1 MMSASADFSC
11 EFRTIPSSIRKRSRC
26 EPTARENAIVSPVV
40 RPTSRISARRSR
52 KSLAS
57 LLRSRP
63 WRAAASRMSEGR
75 RWCGAAAGV
84 LVAVHMS
91 TNCISSSDG
100 DAATAGIT
108 RCSSVSR
115 ILIAIPSPSLVTP
128 CSMYAA
134 IHSPSRK
141 RRIAL
146 RAVLSSPGAGSSSG
160 SSTDPKTTYLMSRVG
175 TMRARSGSDWEK
187 TGKPSALIVLASDS
201 PSSRPPSRRWT
212 ATLMRRGGT
221 MRARSGSDWEKTGKP
236 SALIVLASD
245 SPSSRPPSRRWTTTL
260 MRRFLGRGSSG
271 VSGGG
276 VAVMSSLIRGAS
288 QRARL
293 ASGCSIPA
301 SLGTKSLR
309 RSPPVEDPFRAWH
322 SLRHALALRGASRD
336 GRGAAVAPRLGD
348 HDPDRHRDER
358 RAKDVAASLF
368 GLDPSAVAVGR
379 VVQRRDR
386 LVEPLR
392 DLCRDGLGHGRLG
405 QDHEVV
411 ATDVTREMA
420 WRMILL
426 EYLEHDRRERLD
438 HVIAAEE
445 PVVVVVALEGI
456 DVRVEDREAFVVRE
470 PAADLA
476 QDVAVAAHAGQ
487 RAQAACR
494 RGPGHHGA
502 QSRDELLGDEWLG
515 HVVVRAREQVLHL
528 VLERVADGEKDDG
541 YQTRAKVVAKL
552 GHDLVARHVAE
563 HQVEQDDVG
572 PPVDRRFVR
581 RAPVVDGDALESRTV
596 EHPLDESQHL
606 VVVVDHQ
613 DDLATDQRG
622 LGPVRGGARPS
633 HDGHVVGPGGRGS
646 FSVSAIARSAAA
658 LTSWM
663 SARMA
668 SGSSSS
674 SPINSL

>member
-146 RAVLSSPGAGSSSG
+146 RAVLSSPGSGSSSG
-160 SSTDPKTTYLMSRVG
+160 SSTDPKTTYLMSRV
-175 TMRARSGSDWEK
+175 
-187 TGKPSALIVLASDS
+187 
-201 PSSRPPSRRWT
+201 
-212 ATLMRRGGT
+212 GT

-322 SLRHALALRGASRD
+322 SLRHALDLRGASRD

-563 HQVEQDDVG
+563 HQVEREHVAR
-572 PPVDRRFVR
+572 PVARRFVP

-596 EHPLDESQHL
+596 EHPLAQSQHL